1 MNNTSPD
8 LPKKKHMRQK
18 ILMAALFSA
27 FTFFVTCVLPMDN
40 SSIYIMQYFMPLE
53 INIHCSKD
61 AMICYANKMTLM
73 S

>member
-1 MNNTSPD
+1 
-8 LPKKKHMRQK
+8 MRQI
-18 ILMAALFSA
+18 ILIAAALSSA
-27 FTFFVTCVLPMDN
+27 FTFFLMSVLPMDN